1 MDIISHALWTNLIFK
16 ELPIAQRSVAVVFG
30 VMPDFVSFS
39 FLAVKHFVKKTMHYT
54 DPPLHVIPRKVFV
67 MYNITHSLV
76 MWVGVFLL
84 LKLIGLSWLALAF
97 MGWGLHIFLDI
108 FTHSKEYFPT
118 PILWPFSK
126 FHFSG
131 INWSNKWFMLF
142 NYAVLL
148 FLYLV
153 FYF

>member
-1 MDIISHALWTNLIFK
+1 MDIISHVLWTNLVFK
-16 ELPIAQRSVAVVFG
+16 EIDPPQRAVAVLFG
-30 VMPDFVSFS
+30 VLPDLISFS
-39 FLAVKHFVKKTMHYT
+39 FLTVKHFIRKTMHYT
-54 DPPLHVIPRKVFV
+54 DPPLHVFPKYVFKI
-67 MYNITHSLV
+67 YNFTHSLII
-76 MWVGVFLL
+76 WLGVFFI
-84 LKLIGLSWLALAF
+84 LKILGFSWLALAF
-97 MGWGLHIFLDI
+97 CGWGLHILLDI
-108 FTHSKEYFPT
+108 FTHTSAFFPT

-142 NYAVLL
+142 NYAVLT

>member
-1 MDIISHALWTNLIFK
+1 MDIISHALWTNLLFK
-16 ELPIAQRSVAVVFG
+16 EVPLAQRSVAIGFG
-30 VMPDFVSFS
+30 VIPDLISFS
-39 FLAVKHFVKKTMHYT
+39 LITTKNFIRKTMHFKN
-54 DPPLHVIPRKVFV
+54 PPLSVMPEHVFKL
-67 MYNITHSLV
+67 YNLTHSLV
-76 MWVGVFLL
+76 IWLAIFML
-84 LKLIGLSWLALAF
+84 LKLFGFDWWALAF
-97 MGWGLHIFLDI
+97 CGWGLHILLDI
-108 FTHSKEYFPT
+108 FTHTSNFFPT
-118 PILWPFSK
+118 PILHPFSK